1 MNIYKDISLL
11 TTTYNRHEFTYN
23 MVVSF
28 LENSNIVCPIFIL
41 DNSDKIPFETPISSF
56 ISVIDNTNYKNTPN
70 FFQASKNHC
79 ASIDYA
85 FYSVIQTK
93 YVLLVDNDVV
103 FHPSIITIINNR
115 NKYNLI
121 GEIGHDIVPGDRL
134 FPYMCIIDL
143 EWVKSRHIHYFD
155 EPRCITPQKTMDTGA
170 SFLEDCLYYNPS
182 IMKIHLSDYIIH
194 LKGGTLHNKKFPFN

>member
-1 MNIYKDISLL
+1 
-11 TTTYNRHEFTYN
+11 

-28 LENSNIVCPIFIL
+28 LEHSNIVCPIFIL

-85 FYSVIQTK
+85 FYNVIQTK

-194 LKGGTLHNKKFPFN
+194 LKGGTLHSKKFPFN